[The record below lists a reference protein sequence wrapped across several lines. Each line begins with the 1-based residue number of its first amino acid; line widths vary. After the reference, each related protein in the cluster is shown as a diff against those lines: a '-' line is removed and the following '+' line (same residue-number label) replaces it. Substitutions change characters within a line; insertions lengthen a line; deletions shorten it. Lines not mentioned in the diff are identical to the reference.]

1 MPRRTPGWSL
11 LRQQVAQ
18 LAPSSPG
25 LVRVLLLCCLLS
37 GGVAGGIGVD
47 SAGGAVPTTAVGQA
61 GERSERAAITAVYP
75 NPVRDGDAGEYV
87 VLHLPVPGNW
97 SLSDGESTVSVRNRS
112 GQVVVSSDPELVREE
127 VPNVTL
133 VGGALSL
140 SNVGEALTL
149 RRDGEPVDR
158 VRYENAPEGYRYIP
172 EAGTWRV
179 RGFSP
184 REAVTTGPA
193 NATAFLLPDTP
204 SLPLETLERAEN
216 RLLLAGYSFSS
227 ERVTAALVA
236 AAERGVRVRV
246 LVEANPVSAISR
258 RQARL
263 LDRLVAASVDVRVI
277 GVGTERYAYH
287 HPKYAVVDDRA
298 LVLTENWKPAGT
310 GGQSSRGWGVRV
322 ASNRTAEALATV
334 FAHDA
339 DGPDTRLWSV
349 FHRSRTFEPMP
360 PANGS
365 YPSKL
370 PPEQLRVGNV
380 TVLTAPGN
388 AESTLV
394 GYIDDAD
401 ERVDVVQP
409 TLGRQGNAMVE
420 ATLRAAR
427 RGVEVRILLSGAWY
441 VAEENEALV
450 SWLEDWADRTG
461 APLSVKLAEPGG
473 RYEKIHAKGVLV
485 DNELAVVGSLNWN
498 RHSAQENREVA
509 LALHGPEPVAF
520 YRRAFEADWSGSGGG
535 QRWLFIAGA
544 AAAVIVAGVVAA
556 RTMSF
561 TQVEL

>member
-1 MPRRTPGWSL
+1 
-11 LRQQVAQ
+11 V
-18 LAPSSPG
+18 
-25 LVRVLLLCCLLS
+25 
-37 GGVAGGIGVD
+37 
-47 SAGGAVPTTAVGQA
+47 GGA
-61 GERSERAAITAVYP
+61 SERAEPAAIISVYP

-87 VLHLPVPGNW
+87 VIRLPVPGNW
-97 SLSDGESTVSVRNRS
+97 TLSDGESTVSIRNRS
-112 GQVVVSSDPELVREE
+112 GQVVVSTHPMVVRDRGANASLVA
-127 VPNVTL
+127 
-133 VGGALSL
+133 GAISL
-140 SNVGEALTL
+140 SNAGEALTL
-149 RRDGEPVDR
+149 RRDGAPVDR
-158 VRYENAPEGYRYIP
+158 VRYGDAPEGYRYSP
-172 EAGTWRV
+172 DAGTWRV

-184 REAVTTGPA
+184 REAVSTGPA
-193 NATAFLLPDTP
+193 NATAFLFPDTAT
-204 SLPLETLERAEN
+204 LPLESLESAEE
-216 RLLLAGYSFSS
+216 RLLLAGYTFSS

-246 LVEANPVSAISR
+246 LVEADPVSDIAR

-263 LDRLVAASVDVRVI
+263 LDRLVAAGVDVRVI

-310 GGQSSRGWGVRV
+310 GGHSSRGWGVRV
-322 ASNRTAEALATV
+322 ANTRTASELAGV
-334 FAHDA
+334 FDHDA
-339 DGPDTRLWSV
+339 LGPDTQPWSA
-349 FHRSRTFEPMP
+349 FRRGRTFEQIP

-365 YPSKL
+365 YPSEH
-370 PPEQLRVGNV
+370 PPEQLRVRNV

-401 ERVDVVQP
+401 DRVDVIQP
-409 TLGRQGNAMVE
+409 TLGREGNVLVE

-441 VAEENEALV
+441 VAEENAELV
-450 SWLEDWADRTG
+450 TWLEDWADRTD

-485 DNELAVVGSLNWN
+485 DDEIAVVGSLNWN

-509 LALHGPEPVAF
+509 LALHGPEPVTF
-520 YRRAFEADWSGSGGG
+520 YRRAFAADWSGSGGG
-535 QRWLFIAGA
+535 RTWLFVAGA
-544 AAAVIVAGVVAA
+544 AAAVAVAGLVAG

-561 TQVEL
+561 TAVEQ